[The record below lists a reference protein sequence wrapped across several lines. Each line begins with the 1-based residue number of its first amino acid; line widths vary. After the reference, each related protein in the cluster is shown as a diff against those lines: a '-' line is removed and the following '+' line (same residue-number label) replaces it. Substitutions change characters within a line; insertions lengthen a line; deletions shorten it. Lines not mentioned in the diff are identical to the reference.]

1 MKTHKSKIPD
11 RPLALPGR
19 LPSDMDGDDDSE
31 ERRLRDE
38 YLAEKADHDRDRK
51 KDDEINP

>member
-1 MKTHKSKIPD
+1 MRYQIPD

-19 LPSDMDGDDDSE
+19 LPSDIDGDDDSE

-38 YLAEKADHDRDRK
+38 RLIDKAEHDRERRK
-51 KDDEINP
+51 DGE

>member
-19 LPSDMDGDDDSE
+19 LPSDMDGDDDRE
-31 ERRLRDE
+31 ERRLREERLID
-38 YLAEKADHDRDRK
+38 KADHDRDRK
-51 KDDEINP
+51 KDEKLNP

>member
-1 MKTHKSKIPD
+1 MIPEKL
-11 RPLALPGR
+11 LALPGR
-19 LPSDMDGDDDSE
+19 LPSDMDGDDDRE

-51 KDDEINP
+51 KDEKLNP